1 MIGSTVIA
9 AMPNVR
15 DRRALTGE
23 DKVDRRSPIHQ
34 TARGRDTPFL
44 TLACRDTPCPTL
56 ACRDTPCPILAMAC
70 HGRDASTVRKDAT

>member
-44 TLACRDTPCPTL
+44 TLACRDTPCP
-56 ACRDTPCPILAMAC
+56 ILAMAC